1 MLASRKNLLK
11 KLTFDNNRYSPI
23 VIYGKSGV
31 GKSFFVR
38 ELCNRLHENGTAKEC
53 KAYYAWEFIDSMIE
67 ALAKTEY

>member
-38 ELCNRLHENGTAKEC
+38 ELCNRLHENGTATIILPNKLQR
-53 KAYYAWEFIDSMIE
+53 F
-67 ALAKTEY
+67 